1 MLYGFFRAL
10 FRGYFKVVHRW
21 QISGL
26 EHIPEDGAT
35 ILVANHISNL
45 DPPLVGSPLQRK
57 VHFMAKAELFEVP
70 VLGQVIPQLGAFP
83 VRRGAG
89 DRAALRTVFKLLDEG
104 QVLGLFPEGT
114 RSKSGEV
121 EEAHSGAAVFALRS
135 GATVVPTAIIG
146 PVKAFR
152 KVRLIYGPPVDL
164 SRFQGVKANKE
175 IIAEATEEIMGAIER
190 LIEQHRKV
198 D

>member
-10 FRGYFKVVHRW
+10 FRGYFQVFHRW
-21 QISGL
+21 QVSGA
-26 EHIPEDGAT
+26 ENVPQNGAV
-35 ILVANHISNL
+35 IIAANHISNL
-45 DPPLVGSPLQRK
+45 DPPLVGSGCRRK
-57 VHFMAKAELFEVP
+57 VNFMAKAELFKIP
-70 VLGQVIPQLGAFP
+70 VLGWLIRDFGAFP

-121 EEAHSGAAVFALRS
+121 EEGQSGAATFALRS
-135 GATVVPTAIIG
+135 GATVVPAAIIG
-146 PVKAFR
+146 PVKLF
-152 KVRLIYGPPVDL
+152 KPLRLVYGKPVDL

-175 IIAEATEEIMGAIER
+175 IIAEATEEIMNAIET
-190 LIEQHRKV
+190 LIEEHRHR
-198 D
+198 